1 MAIDLNLK
9 CMWPR
14 YSYNVIAALHDGRW
28 QVEKLDKLPEGV
40 QPQISVQ
47 ELLECEKIVK
57 GSKRVQE
64 LAAEVGEYN
73 SFFWMLCIA
82 QSV

>member
-1 MAIDLNLK
+1 M
-9 CMWPR
+9 
-14 YSYNVIAALHDGRW
+14 IAALHDGRW

-73 SFFWMLCIA
+73 SFF
-82 QSV
+82 